1 MGYNVQK
8 THEVSL
14 ILFMKGVFTMSEKK
28 HHVTSLYERI
38 PAVAELNKVPGFD
51 PRKLLRRT
59 VSRTGNEEVLKLDL
73 RYKKLWFRLAH
84 PHGRLK
90 LNALR
95 ITEQLAIFEAGVYL
109 DRSDSE
115 PIGNFTAACTR
126 EEISN
131 GHYVKAAQEAA
142 LDEALTNAGFGLQFS
157 DICVG
162 RNGERYGSEIPLA
175 DVQTVRNDN
184 NVVEPAKIPTRA
196 DYRTVTPQTSSTEV
210 KRVTEST
217 SIPEKEERTVTIL
230 EADKTLTSEARSD
243 NSGEM
248 DQLPTELMEAVTA
261 ESTVKSLKTDTSL
274 PENRAALEPMAQE
287 TPQSQVSYTADM
299 PVAEIIKR
307 MTFEEAQNV
316 TVDEGTCSGWT
327 MAEVAE
333 RRPPSLKWYVY
344 GYKKNNN
351 ILRAAAQIMWDSL
364 NGQKAG

>member
-1 MGYNVQK
+1 M
-8 THEVSL
+8 
-14 ILFMKGVFTMSEKK
+14 
-28 HHVTSLYERI
+28 
-38 PAVAELNKVPGFD
+38 
-51 PRKLLRRT
+51 
-59 VSRTGNEEVLKLDL
+59 
-73 RYKKLWFRLAH
+73 
-84 PHGRLK
+84 
-90 LNALR
+90 
-95 ITEQLAIFEAGVYL
+95 
-109 DRSDSE
+109 
-115 PIGNFTAACTR
+115 
-126 EEISN
+126 
-131 GHYVKAAQEAA
+131 
-142 LDEALTNAGFGLQFS
+142 
-157 DICVG
+157 
-162 RNGERYGSEIPLA
+162 
-175 DVQTVRNDN
+175 
-184 NVVEPAKIPTRA
+184 
-196 DYRTVTPQTSSTEV
+196 
-210 KRVTEST
+210 TEST